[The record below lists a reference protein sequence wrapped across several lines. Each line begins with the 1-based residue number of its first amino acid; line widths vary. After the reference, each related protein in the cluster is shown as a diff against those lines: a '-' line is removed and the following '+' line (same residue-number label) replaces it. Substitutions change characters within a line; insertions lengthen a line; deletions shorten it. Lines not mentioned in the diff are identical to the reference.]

1 MKVSLLG
8 TIASILLSTISLLLV
23 VLLAS
28 SPWILF
34 VCLIILVILI
44 NFIYPKPL
52 LFYLL
57 CAIGGACAE
66 SFAIYFSDSTWRYVL
81 PTPPFNIPLWIMPIW
96 ANAAIFM
103 VGVHTLMTGSF
114 LSA

>member
-1 MKVSLLG
+1 MKDSLLG
-8 TIASILLSTISLLLV
+8 LIASILLSTTSILFV
-23 VLLAS
+23 VTLAS

-34 VCLIILVILI
+34 ICLIALVIVI
-44 NFIYPKPL
+44 NFVYPRPF

-57 CAIGGACAE
+57 CAVGGACAE

-96 ANAAIFM
+96 VNAAIFM
-103 VGVHTLMTGSF
+103 VGVHSLMTMKF
-114 LSA
+114 TY

>member
-8 TIASILLSTISLLLV
+8 TILSILLSTTSILFV
-23 VLLAS
+23 VTLAS

-34 VCLIILVILI
+34 LCLTALVVVI

-52 LFYLL
+52 LFYLI
-57 CAIGGACAE
+57 CAIGGAFAE

-96 ANAAIFM
+96 ANAAIFI
-103 VGVHTLMTGSF
+103 VGVHSLMTGSF
-114 LSA
+114 YV

>member
-1 MKVSLLG
+1 MKDSLLG
-8 TIASILLSTISLLLV
+8 LIASILLSTTSILFV
-23 VLLAS
+23 VTLAS

-34 VCLIILVILI
+34 ICLIALVIII
-44 NFIYPKPL
+44 NFVYPRPF

-57 CAIGGACAE
+57 CAVGGACAE

-96 ANAAIFM
+96 VNAAIFM
-103 VGVHTLMTGSF
+103 VGVHTLMTMKITY
-114 LSA
+114 